1 MPQLKFQDF
10 PPQLIWLAIVF
21 ICLYV
26 LMSRWLI
33 PSIGSVVDARAGRI
47 EGDIGEAKRLKDET
61 SQAITGYEKALSE
74 ARSKAGAMAKG
85 EQDRLKADIE
95 AERAKVEAQLSGRL
109 AEAEAQ
115 IAAAKDTAL
124 GQVHGIAGETVQTI
138 VQELLGI
145 KVESHEALA
154 AVAHATGR

>member
-21 ICLYV
+21 ISLYL

-33 PSIGSVVDARAGRI
+33 PSIGSVVDARRGRV
-47 EGDIGEAKRLKDET
+47 EGDIADAKRLKDET
-61 SQAITGYEKALSE
+61 VQAISDYEKALSD
-74 ARSKAGAMAKG
+74 ARSKAGALAKD

-95 AERAKVEAQLSGRL
+95 AERGKVEAQLSGRL
-109 AEAEAQ
+109 ADAEAQ
-115 IAAAKDTAL
+115 IKSARDTAM

-154 AVAHATGR
+154 HVARAQGQ

>member
-10 PPQLIWLAIVF
+10 PPQLIWLAITFVG
-21 ICLYV
+21 LYL

-33 PSIGSVVDARAGRI
+33 PSIGTVVDARRGRI
-47 EGDIGEAKRLKDET
+47 DGDISDAKRLKDET
-61 SQAITGYEKALSE
+61 AQVIADYEKALSD
-74 ARSKAGAMAKG
+74 ARSKSGALAQD
-85 EQDRLKADIE
+85 ERDRLKADID

-115 IAAAKDTAL
+115 IAAAKNTAL

-154 AVAHATGR
+154 AVARAQDR